1 MGRRL
6 AGFVHVTNPETGAAA
21 VFGPDDELPAW
32 ASNAI
37 TNEKAWAGD
46 VAGAGEGDGDVAGA
60 GEDAGDVEEH
70 AERSYDDMR
79 VAELRALI
87 GERNEGRDEA
97 DLIPDDGVKADLV
110 AALEA
115 DDEQHGN

>member
-6 AGFVHVTNPETGAAA
+6 AGFVHVTAPDGGAA

-32 ASNAI
+32 ASKAI
-37 TNEKAWAGD
+37 TNEKAWA
-46 VAGAGEGDGDVAGA
+46 
-60 GEDAGDVEEH
+60 EESGSDEEPV
-70 AERSYDDMR
+70 ERSYDDMR
-79 VAELRALI
+79 VADLKALI
-87 GERNEGRDEA
+87 GERNEGRGEA

-115 DDEQHGN
+115 DDEQRDN

>member
-6 AGFVHVTNPETGAAA
+6 AGFVHVTAPDGGAA

-32 ASNAI
+32 ASKAI
-37 TNEKAWAGD
+37 SNEKAWA
-46 VAGAGEGDGDVAGA
+46 
-60 GEDAGDVEEH
+60 EESGSDEEPV
-70 AERSYDDMR
+70 ERSYDDMR
-79 VAELRALI
+79 VADLKALI
-87 GERNEGRDEA
+87 GERNEGRDEG

-115 DDEQHGN
+115 DDEQRDN

>member
-6 AGFVHVTNPETGAAA
+6 AGFVHVTAPDGGAV

-32 ASNAI
+32 ASKAI

-46 VAGAGEGDGDVAGA
+46 VAGAGEGAGDVAGA
-60 GEDAGDVEEH
+60 GEGGSAEEH

-79 VAELRALI
+79 VADLKALI
-87 GERNEGRDEA
+87 GERNEGRGEA

>member
-6 AGFVHVTNPETGAAA
+6 AGFVHVTAPDGGAA

-32 ASNAI
+32 ASKAI
-37 TNEKAWAGD
+37 TNEKAWTGD
-46 VAGAGEGDGDVAGA
+46 VAGAGEGA
-60 GEDAGDVEEH
+60 DAAEEP

-87 GERNEGRDEA
+87 GERNEGRDEG

>member
-6 AGFVHVTNPETGAAA
+6 AGFVHVTAPDGGAA

-32 ASNAI
+32 ASKAI
-37 TNEKAWAGD
+37 TNEKAWA
-46 VAGAGEGDGDVAGA
+46 
-60 GEDAGDVEEH
+60 EESGSDEE
-70 AERSYDDMR
+70 AVERSYDDMR
-79 VAELRALI
+79 VADLKALI
-87 GERNEGRDEA
+87 GERNEGRGEA

-115 DDEQHGN
+115 DDEQRGN

>member
-6 AGFVHVTNPETGAAA
+6 AGFVHVTAPDGGAV

-32 ASNAI
+32 ASKAI
-37 TNEKAWAGD
+37 TNEKAWAAQTGSD
-46 VAGAGEGDGDVAGA
+46 
-60 GEDAGDVEEH
+60 EDA
-70 AERSYDDMR
+70 AESGSDEDAAELSYDDMR
-79 VAELRALI
+79 VADLKALI

-115 DDEQHGN
+115 DDEQRGN

>member
-6 AGFVHVTNPETGAAA
+6 AGFVHVTAPDGGAA

-32 ASNAI
+32 ASKAI
-37 TNEKAWAGD
+37 TNEKAWA
-46 VAGAGEGDGDVAGA
+46 
-60 GEDAGDVEEH
+60 EESGSDEEPV
-70 AERSYDDMR
+70 ERSYDDMR
-79 VAELRALI
+79 VADLKALI
-87 GERNEGRDEA
+87 GERNEGRGED

-115 DDEQHGN
+115 DDEQRDN